1 MSSRTA
7 SKLALRAIRQ
17 ILPSSSSTRLSQVAT
32 KRLLSTKAIPGP
44 RVSIVRVQA
53 TNSINSA
60 VHARS
65 FHASRPNNKGLSP
78 ESEEPPAKGETEGEN
93 VAAAAEISA
102 EKYHELADDY
112 MNALL
117 EKLEALQEETEAV
130 DVEYSAGVLTLTF
143 PPNGTYVINKQPP
156 NKQIWLSS
164 PITGPK
170 RYDYVMLSEGQDSK
184 EGTGQSEW
192 MYLRDGSTLTELLQT
207 EVGVDMSNLYAPIP
221 HRGD

>member
-1 MSSRTA
+1 MSF
-7 SKLALRAIRQ
+7 LRA
-17 ILPSSSSTRLSQVAT
+17 PASATTLSKV
-32 KRLLSTKAIPGP
+32 
-44 RVSIVRVQA
+44 
-53 TNSINSA
+53 N
-60 VHARS
+60 ARTFS
-65 FHASRPNNKGLSP
+65 ASRPNNKGLSP
-78 ESEEPPAKGETEGEN
+78 ESEEPPAKGETEGES
-93 VAAAAEISA
+93 VASAAEISA

-117 EKLEALQEETEAV
+117 EKLEAMQEETEDI

-164 PITGPK
+164 PTTGPK

-184 EGTGQSEW
+184 EGTGKSEW
-192 MYLRDGSTLTELLQT
+192 VYLRDGSTLTDLLQK
-207 EVGVDMSNLYAPIP
+207 EVGVDMSNLYAPIT